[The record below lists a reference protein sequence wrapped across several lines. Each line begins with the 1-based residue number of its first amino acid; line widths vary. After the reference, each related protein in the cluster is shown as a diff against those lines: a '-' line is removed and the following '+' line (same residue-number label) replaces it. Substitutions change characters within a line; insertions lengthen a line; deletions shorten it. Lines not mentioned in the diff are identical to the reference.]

1 MDAWEALKSISRLD
15 MKIRHLERQY
25 DRAVSD
31 MTSIQAVRFDRVSV
45 SGGGMQTDTRIEE
58 LAIKSKELS
67 ELKSFR
73 AARMK
78 LIEGV
83 TDQMDD
89 DAWVE
94 VLLLS
99 HVDGLTCDEIGKE
112 LNFSRSHTYRILR
125 NAECQYR
132 KLGNM
137 RQNETE

>member
-1 MDAWEALKSISRLD
+1 MDSWEALKSISRLD
-15 MKIRHLERQY
+15 MKIRRRERQY
-25 DRAVSD
+25 HQAMSD
-31 MTSIQAVRFDRVSV
+31 MTSIQSVRYDRDSV

-67 ELKSFR
+67 ELKCFR

-78 LIEGV
+78 LIERV

-94 VLLLS
+94 VLLLTY
-99 HVDGLTCDEIGKE
+99 VDGLTCDEIGKE

-132 KLGNM
+132 KLGNV